1 MRKKIIKKYLEFHI
15 GFYDVEENTPG
26 SLLTKLSIDTTQ
38 ISALVLSIFGSV
50 MNALGGFLLSLIL
63 GFYYD
68 WKLTLITLCFIP
80 FLIFFNLFKA
90 YFRKNGKEGNE
101 LLKVEAGSMLSECVL
116 NSKTIFSF
124 NFQEN
129 ALQIYESILD
139 KESNSNIK
147 QSLFSGILIG
157 LGTFISFAC
166 QATVYKC
173 SFIFMR
179 KQQLTYENM
188 NLALKTLL
196 TINGITHSLLGI
208 AEYPKAKTA
217 FRSIYKILNEPSQIC
232 AFEDLIQKIYF
243 QVK

>member
-1 MRKKIIKKYLEFHI
+1 
-15 GFYDVEENTPG
+15 
-26 SLLTKLSIDTTQ
+26 
-38 ISALVLSIFGSV
+38 
-50 MNALGGFLLSLIL
+50 
-63 GFYYD
+63 
-68 WKLTLITLCFIP
+68 
-80 FLIFFNLFKA
+80 
-90 YFRKNGKEGNE
+90 
-101 LLKVEAGSMLSECVL
+101 MLSECVL

-217 FRSIYKILNEPSQIC
+217 FRSIYKILNEPS
-232 AFEDLIQKIYF
+232 
-243 QVK
+243 